1 MQTQIEPYTS
11 PSSLCQ
17 PDVDLRRDDE
27 LALFYR
33 PPAQIIGTLTDCAA
47 RILQICDFLMTATI
61 NQHMKERATII
72 CEQDRHIL
80 LVRKPR
86 SRWTLPGGKVERGE
100 TKMNAAARE
109 LQEETGLDAED
120 LLYLMELETG
130 STRHH
135 VYEASVLNIDDAR
148 PQNEI
153 FDCIWHPLDA
163 VQNLNINEATLRI
176 VQAFQRR
183 L

>member
-1 MQTQIEPYTS
+1 
-11 PSSLCQ
+11 
-17 PDVDLRRDDE
+17 
-27 LALFYR
+27 
-33 PPAQIIGTLTDCAA
+33 
-47 RILQICDFLMTATI
+47 
-61 NQHMKERATII
+61 MKVRATVI

-100 TKMNAAARE
+100 TIAGAAARE
-109 LQEETGLDAED
+109 LQEETGLGVDG
-120 LLYLMELETG
+120 LLYLMELESG

-135 VYEASVLNIDDAR
+135 VYEASVINLDDAR

-153 FDCIWHPLDA
+153 FDCVWHPLET
-163 VQNLNINEATLRI
+163 VHNLKTSDATLRI
-176 VQAFQRR
+176 VKAFQRR